1 MSSKKNDKKK
11 ISKNTRR
18 WTELEINVYAD
29 VLANPENSFAIAL
42 EKLALKK
49 SANNEVFEHIQ
60 KLFQAELDKD
70 DFKEKNSELLKNLKE
85 PTKLNTSIEK
95 LRQKYKW
102 LKTEWTNKT
111 NRAKNGSGLEPDQ
124 EPRWY
129 QVINP
134 VFSETNK
141 PLDLVSSS
149 KDCNNLSSSEEEEIV
164 SGQNE
169 NEIVD
174 VVNNEADNVE
184 VDEPKPKKLKT
195 VQPPHKK
202 SEKIK
207 STKHGLSAI
216 ARGINTSIAA
226 QDRRFERQLQENAER
241 ERRVLEFRAEEA
253 EKNRQHEYRM
263 AQLFLSSR
271 QVQPAQVPAPT
282 VSDYRQATQHYSPW
296 QSSSS
301 SSPQTSWPD
310 LTANSSY
317 RQRSHNRDNPYDP
330 TSPAYD

>member
-49 SANNEVFEHIQ
+49 LANNEVFEHIQ

-124 EPRWY
+124 EPRW
-129 QVINP
+129 
-134 VFSETNK
+134 
-141 PLDLVSSS
+141 
-149 KDCNNLSSSEEEEIV
+149 
-164 SGQNE
+164 
-169 NEIVD
+169 
-174 VVNNEADNVE
+174 
-184 VDEPKPKKLKT
+184 
-195 VQPPHKK
+195 
-202 SEKIK
+202 
-207 STKHGLSAI
+207 
-216 ARGINTSIAA
+216 
-226 QDRRFERQLQENAER
+226 
-241 ERRVLEFRAEEA
+241 
-253 EKNRQHEYRM
+253 
-263 AQLFLSSR
+263 
-271 QVQPAQVPAPT
+271 
-282 VSDYRQATQHYSPW
+282 
-296 QSSSS
+296 
-301 SSPQTSWPD
+301 
-310 LTANSSY
+310 
-317 RQRSHNRDNPYDP
+317 
-330 TSPAYD
+330 